1 MPDKR
6 TILKGNG
13 IGDYVSI
20 GDSFLYLNSL
30 ITPMYNIEKEDV
42 EEEYIR
48 LDKAIEQS
56 KNQIEY
62 LINNV
67 DNKLKNILSM
77 HILLIQDPVIIK
89 QVKDEVKEKLLNVE
103 LFDYNDGDDLSEDIF
118 QYYEVKWKFES
129 LRKYDGRTISLNRN
143 GDVEIY
149 DDDGNVEK
157 SFNLGQ
163 LKEFVNQL
171 K

>member
-1 MPDKR
+1 
-6 TILKGNG
+6 
-13 IGDYVSI
+13 
-20 GDSFLYLNSL
+20 
-30 ITPMYNIEKEDV
+30 MYI
-42 EEEYIR
+42 
-48 LDKAIEQS
+48 
-56 KNQIEY
+56 
-62 LINNV
+62 
-67 DNKLKNILSM
+67 
-77 HILLIQDPVIIK
+77 
-89 QVKDEVKEKLLNVE
+89 EKLLNVE
-103 LFDYNDGDDLSEDIF
+103 IFDYNDGDVLSEDIF

-129 LRKYDGRTISLNRN
+129 LRKYNGKTISLNRN

>member
-1 MPDKR
+1 
-6 TILKGNG
+6 
-13 IGDYVSI
+13 
-20 GDSFLYLNSL
+20 
-30 ITPMYNIEKEDV
+30 MYT
-42 EEEYIR
+42 
-48 LDKAIEQS
+48 
-56 KNQIEY
+56 
-62 LINNV
+62 
-67 DNKLKNILSM
+67 
-77 HILLIQDPVIIK
+77 
-89 QVKDEVKEKLLNVE
+89 EKLLNVE

-157 SFNLGQ
+157 SFNLSQ
-163 LKEFVNQL
+163 LKEFIDKL

>member
-1 MPDKR
+1 
-6 TILKGNG
+6 
-13 IGDYVSI
+13 
-20 GDSFLYLNSL
+20 
-30 ITPMYNIEKEDV
+30 MYT
-42 EEEYIR
+42 
-48 LDKAIEQS
+48 
-56 KNQIEY
+56 
-62 LINNV
+62 
-67 DNKLKNILSM
+67 
-77 HILLIQDPVIIK
+77 
-89 QVKDEVKEKLLNVE
+89 EKLLNVE

-129 LRKYDGRTISLNRN
+129 LKKYDGRAISLNRN